1 MESEERLLLED
12 YVMLHENVEYTHK
25 GITYKDS
32 YYLPD
37 NGDKP
42 SPVVMVV
49 PDYHGATEYAEEDSQ
64 AMCALGYIACC
75 IDLYGN
81 RAMPKTGQDATQM
94 IMPFFNDR
102 TMGVDRAATA
112 LKKAQIRSDVD
123 ESRTAVI
130 GYSSGGMLALDMAR
144 RIPDLRGAI
153 LEWGVALPWQLRPL
167 PMIEPKVGNAK
178 VLILQGT
185 DDPFNPLEA
194 VTAVI
199 REFDASETDYQW
211 VLFGQKKHAFSLKP
225 QDNLEIQ
232 SGETP
237 TALLYDAAATRR
249 ADKYISYFLAE
260 VFE

>member
-1 MESEERLLLED
+1 MR
-12 YVMLHENVEYTHK
+12 HEYVEYAYK

-37 NGDKP
+37 NVDKP
-42 SPVVMVV
+42 LPVVMVV
-49 PDYHGATEYAEEDSQ
+49 PDYHGATEYAEKDSQ
-64 AMCALGYIACC
+64 AMCALGYVACC

-81 RAMPKTGQDATQM
+81 RAMPKTGPDATQM
-94 IMPFFNDR
+94 I
-102 TMGVDRAATA
+102 
-112 LKKAQIRSDVD
+112 KKAQIRSDVD

-167 PMIEPKVGNAK
+167 PMIEPHVGNAK

-199 REFDASETDYQW
+199 REFDASATDYQW
-211 VLFGQKKHAFSLKP
+211 MLFGQKKHAFSLKAE
-225 QDNLEIQ
+225 DNLEIR
-232 SGETP
+232 SGEAP
-237 TALLYDAAATRR
+237 TALLYDAEATRR
-249 ADKYISYFLAE
+249 ADKYISYFLEE